1 MTRKISDSVAK
12 ISLGKLE
19 CLELGNIDAKRDWG
33 FARDYVDGMWRML
46 QADQPDTYVL
56 ATNRT
61 ETVRDFVR
69 MAFNAAGIT
78 VEFSGTAENEIATD
92 VSSGKILMRVNP
104 QYYRPAEVDLLI
116 GDSAKANAELGWA
129 PATTL
134 EELCSMMVAADLR
147 RNEAG
152 NSF

>member
-1 MTRKISDSVAK
+1 
-12 ISLGKLE
+12 
-19 CLELGNIDAKRDWG
+19 
-33 FARDYVDGMWRML
+33 ML

-69 MAFNAAGIT
+69 MAFNTAGIT

-92 VSSGKILMRVNP
+92 VSSGQILMRVNP
-104 QYYRPAEVDLLI
+104 QYSRPAAVVLLI
-116 GDSAKANAELGWA
+116 GDYANANADLGWA

-134 EELCSMMVAADLR
+134 EDLTSEEWVEGKAWVWTCR
-147 RNEAG
+147 YRWEQ
-152 NSF
+152 